1 MAVGGLHTVVHLTT
15 SHVCKDEKQTREVH
29 THTYVGTYEWMKDEV
44 SEPALM
50 SELRSLYVLY
60 YVPNPLTIML
70 YVINGGAEL
79 HVYDLCVSSLKW

>member
-1 MAVGGLHTVVHLTT
+1 
-15 SHVCKDEKQTREVH
+15 
-29 THTYVGTYEWMKDEV
+29 MKDEV

>member
-1 MAVGGLHTVVHLTT
+1 
-15 SHVCKDEKQTREVH
+15 
-29 THTYVGTYEWMKDEV
+29 MKDEV
-44 SEPALM
+44 SEPTLM

-79 HVYDLCVSSLKW
+79 HVYDLRVSSLKW